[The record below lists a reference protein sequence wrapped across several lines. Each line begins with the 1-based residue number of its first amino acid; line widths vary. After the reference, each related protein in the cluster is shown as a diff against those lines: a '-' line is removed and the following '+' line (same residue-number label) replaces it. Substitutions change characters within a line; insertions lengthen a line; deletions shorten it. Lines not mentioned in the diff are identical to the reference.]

1 MEWLERLGE
10 YVLLAF
16 GGKSSR
22 HQHRPP
28 LAHAGAFGL
37 LLLSYLQRGLRSA
50 SDSSCELDIAS
61 LCARVNAEVM
71 DALSDI
77 EVSDNTEDNGMPPRK
92 RTRRTRRPAV
102 VVDDSDSHS
111 DDGVVEDDSDSG
123 DDVNKHA
130 LMSLTGVQLS
140 ARPSAAG

>member
-1 MEWLERLGE
+1 M
-10 YVLLAF
+10 
-16 GGKSSR
+16 
-22 HQHRPP
+22 
-28 LAHAGAFGL
+28 

-50 SDSSCELDIAS
+50 SDSSGELDIAS

-111 DDGVVEDDSDSG
+111 DDNGVVDEAEWLAGYS
-123 DDVNKHA
+123 KWKA
-130 LMSLTGVQLS
+130 LVAGKKVPPP
-140 ARPSAAG
+140 PSPPASWPAQPL